1 MSLFH
6 IETYQTIF
14 FNIKTKIRAY
24 YRKKYNLSKTTEN
37 NYGKSQGFFKIK
49 KFFIVPIP
57 LFMYNIL
64 VVKTEDSD
72 TKPLRN

>member
-14 FNIKTKIRAY
+14 FNIKTKNSCILL
-24 YRKKYNLSKTTEN
+24 KKYNLSKTTEN

-64 VVKTEDSD
+64 VIKTEDSD